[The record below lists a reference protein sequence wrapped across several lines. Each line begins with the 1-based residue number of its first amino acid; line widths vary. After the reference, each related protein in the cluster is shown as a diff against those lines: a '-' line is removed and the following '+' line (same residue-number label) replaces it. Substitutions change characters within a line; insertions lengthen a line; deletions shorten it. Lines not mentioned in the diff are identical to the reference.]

1 MLINHNQA
9 IASQR
14 PFYYICSMEFSAQQI
29 ATILHGEVVGNPDAI
44 VSGLAKIEEGTT
56 GTLSFLSNSKYEEF
70 VYTTRATICIVNNT
84 FQPSKPLPE
93 TLTLVKVEDAYACF
107 AKLLDVYNQMR
118 QKQAGIEQPSFISE
132 NTQIG
137 EGLYLGAFAYISEGA
152 KIGNNV
158 KIYPNTFIG
167 DNVVIG
173 NDTVLHS
180 GVKIYADCVIGNRCV
195 IHAGTVIG
203 SDGFGFAPNEQGV
216 FSKVPQIGNVILED
230 DVEIGA
236 NATIDCATLGSTI
249 IRKGVK
255 IDNLVHLAH
264 NVEIGEHSALAAQ
277 VGIAGSA
284 KLGKHIQVGGQAG
297 ISGHLHIADGT
308 RIVAQSGI
316 PSTVKK
322 PDTLMGSPGIPL
334 EDFKKSYFGF
344 RKLPFLI
351 QKINELEQ
359 KIKTLSKA
367 AE

>member
-1 MLINHNQA
+1 
-9 IASQR
+9 
-14 PFYYICSMEFSAQQI
+14 MEFSAQQI
-29 ATILHGEVVGNPDAI
+29 ATILQGEVVGNQDAI

-56 GTLSFLSNSKYEEF
+56 GTLSFLSNNKYEEF
-70 VYTTRATICIVNNT
+70 IYTTGSTICIVNKT
-84 FQPSKPLPE
+84 FEPTKPLPD
-93 TLTLVKVEDAYACF
+93 TLTLIKVDDAYACF

-118 QKQAGIEQPSFISE
+118 QKQPKIEQPSFISE
-132 NTQIG
+132 GATIG
-137 EGLYLGAFAYISEGA
+137 SGLYLGAFAYISDGA

-158 KIYPNTFIG
+158 KIYPNVFVG

-173 NDTVLHS
+173 NDTVLHA
-180 GVKIYADCVIGNRCV
+180 GVKIYADCVIGDRCV

-216 FSKVPQIGNVILED
+216 FSKVPQIGNVLIED

-264 NVEIGEHSALAAQ
+264 NVEIGDHSALAAQ

-284 KLGKHIQVGGQAG
+284 KLGKHIMVGGQAG

-308 RIVAQSGI
+308 KIVAQSGI

-322 PDTLMGSPGIPL
+322 ADTLMGSPGIPI
-334 EDFKKSYFGF
+334 EEFKKSYFGF
-344 RKLPFLI
+344 RKLSFIL
-351 QKINELEQ
+351 QKLNELDQ
-359 KIKTLSKA
+359 KLKSVSKPS
-367 AE
+367 E